1 MTTKTCISIVI
12 LALFAG
18 CSNSSKNA
26 YISVPYRDENWGVSQ
41 KNNRFENSEAIL
53 KAKNFDFLYSIL
65 IAQNNELI
73 LEKYFNG
80 ASDSVAFDIKSVTK
94 SFTSGLIGIALHQKI
109 IDGLDSKL
117 KDLLPEYFKNQQ
129 HVDKAEITLR
139 QLLTMQGGYS
149 YHSTRDIFETDD
161 WINNILNYK
170 LEFALGEKFCY
181 AACESH
187 LLSAIIA
194 EKSGLK
200 TEDFAK
206 KYLFDPLKIN
216 IGNWVSD
223 PNGINNGNAG
233 LYMTSRDLLSYGQ
246 LYLNHG
252 RYNGKQVIPSDWIA
266 NSIINSNNGLPRC
279 EESNDIPFSGYGYH
293 WWLDSLDNQKA
304 IIASGYGGNFIFIL
318 PDLNM
323 TIVTNANTNIGWQ
336 NNADNVNKII
346 NLLTDLIEEIKT
358 AHNN

>member
-1 MTTKTCISIVI
+1 MITRTCISISI

-18 CSNSSKNA
+18 CINNSKSS
-26 YISVPYRDENWGVSQ
+26 YISVSYRNENWDVPQ

-53 KAKNFDFLYSIL
+53 KAKNFNFLYSVL
-65 IAQNNELI
+65 IAQNDKLI

-117 KDLLPEYFKNQQ
+117 EDLIPEYFENRQY
-129 HVDKAEITLR
+129 VDKAEITLR

-161 WINNILNYK
+161 WVNNILNYK
-170 LEFALGEKFCY
+170 LDFYPGEKFCY

-194 EKSGLK
+194 EKSGLS
-200 TEDFAK
+200 TEGFAK

-216 IGNWVSD
+216 IGDWISD
-223 PNGINNGNAG
+223 PKGINNGNAG

-252 RYNGKQVIPSDWIA
+252 QYNGQQIIPSDWIA
-266 NSIINSNNGLPRC
+266 SSIINSNSELPRC

-293 WWLDSLDNQKA
+293 WWLDRLDNQRA

-318 PDLNM
+318 PDLDM
-323 TIVTNANTNIGWQ
+323 TIVTTANTNIGWQ
-336 NNADNVNKII
+336 KNADNVNKII
-346 NLLTDLIEEIKT
+346 NLITDLIEEIK
-358 AHNN
+358 

>member
-1 MTTKTCISIVI
+1 MTTKTCISIFI
-12 LALFAG
+12 LTLLAG
-18 CSNSSKNA
+18 CTTTSKNS
-26 YISVPYRDENWGVSQ
+26 YISVPYKDENWGVFRENTHI
-41 KNNRFENSEAIL
+41 KNSEAIL
-53 KAKNFDFLYSIL
+53 EAEKFDFLYSIL
-65 IAQNNELI
+65 IAQNDTLI

-94 SFTSGLIGIALHQKI
+94 SFTSGLIGIALNQKL

-117 KDLLPEYFKNQQ
+117 KDLLPEHFNNQQ
-129 HVDKAEITLR
+129 YVDKAEITLR
-139 QLLTMQGGYS
+139 QLLSMQGGYS

-161 WINNILNYK
+161 WVRNILNFK
-170 LEFALGEKFCY
+170 LDFSPGGKFCY

-194 EKSGLK
+194 KKSGLN
-200 TEDFAK
+200 TEEFAE
-206 KYLFDPLKIN
+206 KYLFNPLKIN
-216 IGNWVSD
+216 VGNWMSD
-223 PNGINNGNAG
+223 PQGINNGNAG

-252 RYNGKQVIPSDWIA
+252 QYNGEQIVPSDWIA
-266 NSIINSNNGLPRC
+266 SSIIKSNYGLPRC
-279 EESNDIPFSGYGYH
+279 EESNEIPFSGYGYH
-293 WWLDSLDNQKA
+293 WWLDKLDNQRA

-336 NNADNVNKII
+336 KNGENVNKII
-346 NLLTDLIEEIKT
+346 NLLTDLIEEIK
-358 AHNN
+358 